1 MERSHLKAE
10 SIKLAIII
18 PAFNEQMTI
27 QKVVNSVKFAGTV
40 IVVDDCST
48 DETSNMA
55 IEAGAVVV
63 KHIINKGYDLALES
77 GFAKANELKMDFAI
91 TLDADGQHP
100 SEVLNTMIK
109 NFEHG
114 QLLVLGV
121 RDKLP
126 RLSEKLFSFY
136 SRKKFGVKDPCCG
149 LKGYSMLFY
158 RQHKCF
164 TRYPSIGTDL
174 MFSALHSGAKAEQIS
189 FKVKERFD
197 KPRFGSVLTSNLKI
211 LNALI
216 KTIKY
221 YGF

>member
-1 MERSHLKAE
+1 MERSHLKT
-10 SIKLAIII
+10 AIII

-27 QKVVNSVKFAGTV
+27 QKVVNSVKFAGSV

-48 DETSNMA
+48 DNTSKMA
-55 IEAGAVVV
+55 IEAGAIVV
-63 KHIINKGYDLALES
+63 KHNINKGYDSALES
-77 GFAKANELKMDFAI
+77 GFAKANELNVDFAI

-100 SEVLNTMIK
+100 SELLNAMI
-109 NFEHG
+109 NLFE
-114 QLLVLGV
+114 QNQSLVLGV

-126 RLSEKLFSFY
+126 RFSEKLFAFY
-136 SRKKFGVKDPCCG
+136 TKKKFGVKDPCCG
-149 LKGYSMLFY
+149 LKGYSMKFY
-158 RQHKCF
+158 QQHGCF

-174 MFSALHSGAKAEQIS
+174 MFSALHSGAKAEQIN
-189 FKVKERFD
+189 FKVKERLD

-221 YGF
+221 YGL